1 VGDLSECD
9 EHRSRQRPA
18 RATHFGLR
26 GIADTD
32 STVRDRSEY
41 AGGGAALVD
50 ADAEEAEADDA
61 EAPESAVAADV
72 GLGSRAGSSAGGADT
87 TDLRDLRR
95 PICVST
101 RSGRADICACA
112 PTRLLLARSSAAG
125 AAPFPFS
132 RARFEDADG
141 DAGGC
146 GGDGGRG
153 GSSAR
158 SFRARTRALV
168 RVPRLGLLLLLL
180 PAGGADKDGEDGR
193 RGAGSEGPRAASGG
207 PVSIWSLVRL
217 WFFRLTRAGSTSEVS
232 DTVVDGAGPGV
243 RLLYFSRAEVTAG
256 RGKARAAWAFSLTK
270 KAIQ

>member
-9 EHRSRQRPA
+9 EHRSRQRPD

-87 TDLRDLRR
+87 TDFRDLRR
-95 PICVST
+95 PISVST
-101 RSGRADICACA
+101 RAARAADVCA
-112 PTRLLLARSSAAG
+112 RLLLARSSAAG